1 MRYSKIPLFK
11 KNKKRKEL
19 EINKRIRKKY
29 KLKIKK
35 FPQLSVISHSIL
47 TSHKKIKI
55 IIIIKKE
62 NQSILK
68 LL

>member
-29 KLKIKK
+29 KLKIKNSLNS
-35 FPQLSVISHSIL
+35 P
-47 TSHKKIKI
+47 
-55 IIIIKKE
+55 
-62 NQSILK
+62 
-68 LL
+68 